1 MKVEIPQPRA
11 TVTNDGGDFKIVIPT
26 KRNWFIT
33 LFLTF
38 WLGGWA
44 VGEFTVSRIMFS
56 SSSPVGSKFFMIFW
70 LGGWTVGGCF
80 AIYIWFRN
88 LMGKEV
94 ISINSMT
101 LTVRQEVGNL
111 GRSKEYEMKA
121 VRNLRISPLS
131 YNPWNFSSGMP
142 IWGIGGGLIAFDY
155 GAQTFRFGTGLAE
168 SEAQDLINVIKKRFN
183 M

>member
-11 TVTNDGGDFKIVIPT
+11 TVTNDGSDLKIIIPI

-44 VGEFTVSRIMFS
+44 FGEFTVSHAMFS
-56 SSSPVGSKFFMIFW
+56 GSSPLGPKFFMLFW
-70 LGGWTVGGCF
+70 LGGWTVGGGF
-80 AIYIWFRN
+80 AIYVWFRN

-101 LTVRQEVGNL
+101 LTIRQEVGGI
-111 GRSKEYEMKA
+111 GRSKEYEMQA
-121 VRNLRISPLS
+121 VKNLRVSPLS
-131 YNPWNFSSGMP
+131 YNPWNFSSSMQ

-183 M
+183 L